1 MMTTFLELFQISIL
15 DPRRAGRIVL
25 SYELAHRTIAELAA
39 LVLVLSVLAMNL
51 SLSVVGPMPMQ
62 PVMVAAGQALA
73 LAVLVLGTFLVGKVF
88 GGTGNLLQTVVLIC
102 WLQLVLLVIQFLQI
116 AVAVVVPFSS
126 APLLAGLSIDDTL
139 AVLSLFL
146 FFWLYVNFVTELH
159 SFRSAVNVLVGVVVT
174 ILALAFGFLT
184 ILAMVAIV

>member
-1 MMTTFLELFQISIL
+1 MMTTFLELIQISIF
-15 DPRRAGRIVL
+15 DPKRASRIVL
-25 SYELAHRTIAELAA
+25 SYELTNRSIVELAA

-51 SLSVVGPMPMQ
+51 SLIVVGPMPMQ

-73 LAVLVLGTFLVGKVF
+73 LGVLVLATFLVGKLF
-88 GGTGNLLQTVVLIC
+88 GGTGKLLQTVVLIC

-116 AVAVVVPFSS
+116 TIAVVLPFSN

-146 FFWLYVNFVTELH
+146 FFWLYVNFVTVLH
-159 SFRSAVNVLVGVVVT
+159 SFRSAVKVLVGVVAS
-174 ILALAFGFLT
+174 ILALAFGFLS
-184 ILAMVAIV
+184 ILAMIAVV